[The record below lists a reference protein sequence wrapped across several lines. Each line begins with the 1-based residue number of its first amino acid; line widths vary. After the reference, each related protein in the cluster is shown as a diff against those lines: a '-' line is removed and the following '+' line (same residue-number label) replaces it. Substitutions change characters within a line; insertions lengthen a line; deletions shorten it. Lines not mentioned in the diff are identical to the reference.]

1 MITLT
6 DIQKHGVITN
16 GGRIEERVYT
26 YAELPHIH
34 TDPAGREVDIGPAL
48 CRSYDVAYMR
58 PHCED
63 IPECRGVSFKN
74 FLRLHYDG
82 TLYVG
87 TTLHVNEYE
96 PRLYDEQADALAPED
111 YRCPVCGASL
121 WLSDE
126 SLPARRAQQRYG
138 ELMFAEGV
146 PLLDAHVYAPIDT
159 EGFFGRTYC
168 AHCLHEGR
176 WTVTG
181 VYATRF
187 ADMGYVDASYEGEID
202 HIYAEM
208 VNREA
213 THAIEAVKY
222 VCNEICSR
230 YTARAKKPFWF
241 LTSEGRDARHDI
253 KYFTKSFDNDIK
265 QMRKKAEYLLGNDNQ
280 AGELG
285 NVVRIVTPYRAFM
298 QNGLYT
304 DDVKSFVRPYINMR
318 GHIRTPREKEIRA
331 DDSEKLDDYKL
342 AWAKYQESLSSSL
355 S

>member
-34 TDPAGREVDIGPAL
+34 TEPGTGREVDIGPAL

-63 IPECRGVSFKN
+63 IPECRGV
-74 FLRLHYDG
+74 
-82 TLYVG
+82 
-87 TTLHVNEYE
+87 TTRCSLLDDVSIYEMPCVNEYE
-96 PRLYDEQADALAPED
+96 SRLYDEQADALVPED

-121 WLSDE
+121 WLSDH
-126 SLPARRAQQRYG
+126 SLPAHRAQQRYG

-168 AHCLHEGR
+168 AHCLQEGR

-187 ADMGYVDASYEGEID
+187 VDMGYMDASYEGEID
-202 HIYAEM
+202 RIYAEM

-213 THAIEAVKY
+213 AHAIEAERY
-222 VCNEICSR
+222 VCEKTCSR
-230 YTARAKKPFWF
+230 YTTRANKRFWF

-253 KYFTKSFDNDIK
+253 KYFTKCSESSI
-265 QMRKKAEYLLGNDNQ
+265 RLIRTEATWLLGDGNHV
-280 AGELG
+280 GELG
-285 NVVRIVTPYRAFM
+285 NITRIVTPYRAFM

-318 GHIRTPREKEIRA
+318 GHIKSPREEELNRQHARSIG
-331 DDSEKLDDYKL
+331 L
-342 AWAKYQESLSSSL
+342 
-355 S
+355 